1 MDLYFVL
8 LSLIRTFAPK
18 TTTMKKTLLSFWL
31 LIMVASVSAQT
42 IVKGDMNGDGELTI
56 TDAVKVVNVILGNAP
71 KQAIDLDDPYR
82 VDNTLVVGTWYAP
95 GVMWFE
101 FNEDGTYVELYFS
114 VIDTYGRWLSV
125 TKYFS
130 IDPTK
135 GKTAVEDMYKIFP
148 NY

>member
-42 IVKGDMNGDGELTI
+42 IVKGDMNGDGELTV

-71 KQAIDLDDPYR
+71 KQAIDLDDTYR
-82 VDNTLVVGTWYAP
+82 VDNTLVVGTWKPKGMTAARTTLHRSHISTMTITAP
-95 GVMWFE
+95 H
-101 FNEDGTYVELYFS
+101 T
-114 VIDTYGRWLSV
+114 R
-125 TKYFS
+125 S
-130 IDPTK
+130 IITMEAFGLCVSPHL
-135 GKTAVEDMYKIFP
+135 
-148 NY
+148 